1 VPGPPRASAAALAR
15 AMGRTAC
22 VAVALAAVVA
32 CHSPARRRQAP
43 VAMPSAS
50 SSALLVPSAV
60 LEGPAAA
67 PPAPIVPSTF
77 ADLAARADP
86 AVVFIETEQAM
97 YGRDH
102 RIVAAGVGTGFVF
115 DPNGLILTNDH
126 VVASATRIDV
136 VFGKE
141 ERKRATIVGT
151 DAPTDIAVLSIDAH
165 GLRSIPLGDSD
176 KIRVGDWVVA
186 IGNPFSL
193 AHTVSAGILSA
204 KGRTKNDVKGLDPS
218 GYYDYLQT
226 DASINP
232 GNSGG
237 PLIDL
242 SGRVIGINTAIK
254 PEANSIGFAIPI
266 NMVRELLPSLIEHG
280 KVKRSGMGM
289 HVASLKDEDLT
300 RLGLTSKAGLLV
312 TKVVPGGPAA
322 QAGIEVDDIVVS
334 FEDQNGIEPGRMAWL
349 TSIAGV
355 GKKVRLKILRGR
367 TVLTPTVV
375 LGDLAESSDAAE
387 KPDPLKRRRPG
398 RDGESSPRP

>member
-1 VPGPPRASAAALAR
+1 MARLSMRARRVVPVLVVFLAGCHARRHDGAPAGPSASASAAAS
-15 AMGRTAC
+15 
-22 VAVALAAVVA
+22 AA
-32 CHSPARRRQAP
+32 Q
-43 VAMPSAS
+43 PSAS
-50 SSALLVPSAV
+50 VFA
-60 LEGPAAA
+60 EGPALA
-67 PPAPIVPSTF
+67 PPAPLAPSTF

-97 YGRDH
+97 FGRGK
-102 RIVAAGVGTGFVF
+102 RIVAGGVGTGFVF
-115 DPNGLILTNDH
+115 DPSGLILTNDH
-126 VVASATRIDV
+126 VVANATRIDV
-136 VFGKE
+136 VLGE
-141 ERKRATIVGT
+141 ERRRATVVGS
-151 DAPTDIAVLSIDAH
+151 DGPTDVAVLRIEGH
-165 GLRSIPLGDSD
+165 GLKSIPLGDSD
-176 KIRVGDWVVA
+176 RIRVGDWVMA

-280 KVKRSGMGM
+280 KVRRSAMGIV
-289 HVASLKDEDLT
+289 VASVKDEDVV
-300 RLGLTSKAGLLV
+300 RLSLAGRSGALV
-312 TKVVPGGPAA
+312 THVTPGGPGA
-322 QAGIEVDDIVVS
+322 QAGLKVDDVIVA
-334 FEDQNGIEPGRMAWL
+334 FEGVLGAGPNRLSWL

-355 GKKVRLKILRGR
+355 GKKVRLKVERSKTTLF
-367 TVLTPTVV
+367 PAVV
-375 LGDLAESSDAAE
+375 LGPLPESAEE
-387 KPDPLKRRRPG
+387 R
-398 RDGESSPRP
+398 